1 MSCTKRRNLLTSAM
15 DAKLPPRLGIVI
27 LLVIAT
33 TFGANHVAARV
44 AFDHGASVAAA
55 VSSRSAFTALFLFFF
70 LRTTN
75 VSIRMERATLLRAM
89 LVGALVATQSFC
101 LYSAVSLIPV
111 ALALL
116 VFQTCPML
124 YVLLSWA
131 MGKEPPRL
139 AALLPM
145 ALALV
150 GLALALNLR
159 LGDVSGFAQ
168 LGTGVAYALGAA
180 IAFTLV
186 LYLNAHWLKSLDGRV
201 RTLVMMA
208 VTAALT
214 LAGGA
219 GAGAL
224 ALPVD
229 GTGWLGLVLLTLLY
243 GVAITSLFVVLPR
256 VPGAAST
263 VALNIEPI
271 AVLGIAWV
279 VLGQAVSGLQVLG
292 AFLVVGA
299 IASLGVSKK

>member
-1 MSCTKRRNLLTSAM
+1 M

-55 VSSRSAFTALFLFFF
+55 VSARSAFTALFLLFF
-70 LRTTN
+70 LRTTS

-116 VFQTCPML
+116 VFQTCPLL

-131 MGKEPPRL
+131 TGKEPPRL

-159 LGDVSGFAQ
+159 VGDVSGFAQ

-180 IAFTLV
+180 VAFTLV
-186 LYLNAHWLKSLDGRV
+186 LFLNAHWLKSLDGRV

-219 GAGAL
+219 AAGAL
-224 ALPVD
+224 ALPAD
-229 GTGWLGLVLLTLLY
+229 GTGWVGLVLLTLLY

-299 IASLGVSKK
+299 IAWLGAAKH

>member
-1 MSCTKRRNLLTSAM
+1 M
-15 DAKLPPRLGIVI
+15 
-27 LLVIAT
+27 IAA

-44 AFDHGASVAAA
+44 AFDHGASVPAA
-55 VSSRSAFTALFLFFF
+55 VSARSAFTALFLFFF

-75 VSIRMERATLLRAM
+75 VSIRMGRGTLLRAM
-89 LVGALVATQSFC
+89 LVGALVATQSYC

-131 MGKEPPRL
+131 MGKEPPRV

-180 IAFTLV
+180 VAFTLV

-208 VTAALT
+208 VTATLT

-219 GAGAL
+219 AAGAL
-224 ALPVD
+224 ALPAD
-229 GTGWLGLVLLTLLY
+229 GTGWLGLVTLTLLY
-243 GVAITSLFVVLPR
+243 GIAITSLFVVLPR

-279 VLGQAVSGLQVLG
+279 VLGQTVSGLQVLG

-299 IASLGVSKK
+299 IAWLGGSKH